1 MGLCT
6 FLSHWTLIPAPTDAL
21 DTCSAAK
28 IRRYSVTAKNTNH
41 DITTLQSWCLELEM
55 DIVFRTTLCETSS
68 RECYTV
74 TSRCRSV
81 PESRPDTDESK
92 ARLGGRTGRWNVGRK
107 GCGCVSE
114 QIKQSLKESTPPNA
128 RYTCRFVFCSS
139 RWVHSVPLPVIFMKR
154 WRRLGLTFLVKPI
167 RFENWNREH
176 WAYA

>member
-55 DIVFRTTLCETSS
+55 DIVFRTTLCETS
-68 RECYTV
+68 REWYTV

-81 PESRPDTDESK
+81 PELRPDTDESK

-139 RWVHSVPLPVIFMKR
+139 RWVHSVPLPVQFMKR
-154 WRRLGLTFLVKPI
+154 WRRLGLTFFVKPI